1 MKTDKPKKY
10 VAPEIRVIK
19 VIVEK
24 GFAITAVILDRKLDM
39 MEKHQVD
46 EEIVGW

>member
-1 MKTDKPKKY
+1 MKTDKPKEY
-10 VAPEIRVIK
+10 IAPEIKVIE

-46 EEIVGW
+46 EDMVGW